1 MPKPTLEKI
10 TLAEDAS
17 WAMFN
22 WRREPEIPFEWHH
35 HPEFELTLT
44 LNSRGQRYVGDHI
57 DGYDDGDLVLL
68 GPNLP
73 HTWSS
78 STKLEPFQPHVAL
91 VMQFRPEWADQLTGV
106 LTELK
111 PVRDLLARANRGIKF
126 SHTMTQQVRPIIEA
140 IWLQSPDQRLLGLL
154 QILTTLATD
163 RKYQLL
169 SSPNLTQATPSS
181 ADRPRIDRVL
191 EFIHV
196 RYQQPIRVDDLA
208 EIACLSPSGF
218 HRLFRRH
225 TRLTLGEY
233 VAHLRIG
240 QACTLLT
247 NSEQPIAF
255 IADAVGYASLA
266 NFNRQFKAIKSINP
280 RAFRQRFRVTG

>member
-22 WRREPEIPFEWHH
+22 WRRKAVIAFEWHH

-57 DGYDDGDLVLL
+57 GGYDDGDLVLL

-78 STKLEPFQPHVAL
+78 SAKLEPAQPHVAL
-91 VMQFRPEWADQLTGV
+91 VMQFRPEWADQLTSI

-111 PVRDLLARANRGIKF
+111 PVRELLARANRGLKF
-126 SHTMTQQVRPIIEA
+126 SSAITNRVRPIIES

-154 QILTTLATD
+154 QILTVLATD

-169 SSPNLTQATPSS
+169 SSPNLTQAASSS

-191 EFIHV
+191 EFIHA
-196 RYQQPIRVDDLA
+196 RYQQVIRVEDLA

-240 QACTLLT
+240 QACTLLI

-255 IADAVGYASLA
+255 IADAVGYVSLA

-280 RAFRQRFRVTG
+280 RAFRQRFRTAR